1 MKYVRRLLTMICV
14 VTMLMSLAGCASW
27 RKTDNVF
34 EQLYYEVRSVK
45 RGNSSILLTGT
56 DTAYADYD
64 LGCFVNVQIPDLD
77 MCLDFDKESLYLL
90 FFNQVGVEN
99 WNQSYMV
106 MYRYDLRDQT
116 LYGEESME
124 YLVTYFLASY
134 FNWCIHAGEENQ
146 YSVSNLGE
154 YTFLLQEN
162 VFYNH

>member
-14 VTMLMSLAGCASW
+14 VTMLMSLAGCSSW

-45 RGNSSILLTGT
+45 RGNDSILLTGT